1 MYSVIHTAC
10 HMTFTLTSF
19 SDPQNCTKLNDALIK
34 KHFDYCPTYL
44 DLVGSIP
51 GVTGVILMAVITIM
65 FVCSLDCVRRKYF
78 QLFSTVHIFLF
89 PIFLIASFVHGADGW
104 INFGF
109 PTSCIFLPV
118 SMLIYTIMILR
129 RFTYDKFTRVF
140 RVADASFSNGG
151 NFMFL
156 NLIKPKSYTFKPGQY
171 AFINIPEISRWQ
183 WHPFSIASSPNND
196 FMVFMIQNSGDYTKK
211 LLNYMYDIK
220 KKSFDKSSL
229 GAVGPRY
236 QQALQEY
243 MISMKICDISLDLVE
258 NNKRIFPKIY
268 VSRPISA
275 PAEYAA
281 LRKNLILVGAG
292 SGIAP
297 FLAFL
302 DDQQI
307 LVRGG

>member
-1 MYSVIHTAC
+1 M
-10 HMTFTLTSF
+10 
-19 SDPQNCTKLNDALIK
+19 
-34 KHFDYCPTYL
+34 
-44 DLVGSIP
+44 
-51 GVTGVILMAVITIM
+51 
-65 FVCSLDCVRRKYF
+65 RRKYF
-78 QLFSTVHIFLF
+78 QLFSYTHVFLF
-89 PIFLIASFVHGADGW
+89 PLFLITTFVHGGEGW

-109 PTSCIFLPV
+109 PTSTIFLPIPII
-118 SMLIYTIMILR
+118 IYFWMILR
-129 RFTYDKFTRVF
+129 RLKDLKNRKFY
-140 RVADASFSNGG
+140 VADASFANGN

-156 NLIKPKSYTFKPGQY
+156 NLIKPEGYTFKPGQY

-196 FMVFMIQNSGDYTKK
+196 FMVFMIKKSGDFTNR
-211 LLNYMYDIK
+211 LLDYMYKIK
-220 KKSFDKSSL
+220 KESFTDSA
-229 GAVGPRY
+229 GAVGPKF
-236 QQALQEY
+236 QKSLQDY

-258 NNKRIFPKIY
+258 KNKRIFPAIN

-275 PAEYAA
+275 PTEMAA
-281 LRKNLILVGAG
+281 TRKNLIFVGAG